1 MGTSSPAAGYRG
13 QVVYPP
19 DEHLRL
25 EEAFRKCP
33 GEWVAIDRKTGRIV
47 AAKDSPYEL
56 SGYVKER
63 GIRGVDII
71 RAPAENESEVVGF
84 G

>member
-1 MGTSSPAAGYRG
+1 M
-13 QVVYPP
+13 
-19 DEHLRL
+19 
-25 EEAFRKCP
+25 
-33 GEWVAIDRKTGRIV
+33 AIDRKTGRIV